1 MVKNKDNVVL
11 CLGNLMFLMLT
22 HLHLA
27 NICLKNVKYSWGN
40 TQTMSNFGDPL
51 LIR

>member
-22 HLHLA
+22 HLPLA
-27 NICLKNVKYSWGN
+27 NICFKNVKYSWDI
-40 TQTMSNFGDPL
+40 TQTISNYSHPL